1 MVPHS
6 PHAPHFLIIPSL
18 MYLHK
23 RGHPMEES
31 DIEASRDMQR
41 LRDRGAN
48 AEEERQRED
57 IQRKRQTEHMQRRR
71 ETEG

>member
-6 PHAPHFLIIPSL
+6 PRAPHFLIIPSL

-23 RGHPMEES
+23 RGHAEEER

-41 LRDRGAN
+41 LRDSRAH
-48 AEEERQRED
+48 AEEEREGGHS
-57 IQRKRQTEHMQRRR
+57 EE
-71 ETEG
+71 ETGRAHAEEEGD

>member
-1 MVPHS
+1 
-6 PHAPHFLIIPSL
+6 
-18 MYLHK
+18 
-23 RGHPMEES
+23 MEES

-57 IQRKRQTEHMQRRR
+57 IQRKRQTEHMQRKR